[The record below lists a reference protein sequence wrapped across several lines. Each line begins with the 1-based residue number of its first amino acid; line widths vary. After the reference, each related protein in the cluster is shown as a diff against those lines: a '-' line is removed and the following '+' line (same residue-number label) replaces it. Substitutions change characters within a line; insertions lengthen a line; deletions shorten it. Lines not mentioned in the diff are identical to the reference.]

1 MRVPPK
7 RAAAMHSALSRI
19 DTWIFDLDNTLYPA
33 SANLFA
39 RIDERIG
46 LYVARHFGCDPREA
60 RRIQKGYFHRHGTT
74 LAGLMAEHGVDP
86 HDYLADVHDVELEV
100 LEHDAPLVAG
110 IAALPGRKLIFTNAD
125 APYARRVLDRI
136 GLGESF
142 EALFDVHATNYVPK
156 PHPDAYA
163 GLCAAY
169 DLDPAHCLFA
179 DDMARNLAPAK
190 AIGMTTVW
198 VDNGSEQGADT
209 DRGFIDYTTSDIAAW
224 LHEIQEEA

>member
-1 MRVPPK
+1 MRADLAHV
-7 RAAAMHSALSRI
+7 R
-19 DTWIFDLDNTLYPA
+19 TWIFDLDNTLYPA
-33 SANLFA
+33 SADLFA
-39 RIDERIG
+39 RIDDRIG
-46 LYVARHFGCDPREA
+46 AYVARRFGCDAQEA
-60 RRIQKGYFHRHGTT
+60 HRIQKDYFHRHGTT

-86 HDYLADVHDVELEV
+86 HDYLADVHNIELDV

-110 IAALPGRKLIFTNAD
+110 IAALPGRKLVFTNAD
-125 APYARRVLDRI
+125 ARYAERVLARL
-136 GLGESF
+136 GLDASF

-169 DLDPAHCLFA
+169 DLDPETCLFA

-198 VDNGSEQGADT
+198 VDNGSEQGADG
-209 DRGFIDYTTSDIAAW
+209 DRSFVDYTVTDIAAW
-224 LHEIQEEA
+224 LHELQEHA

>member
-1 MRVPPK
+1 MRADLAHV
-7 RAAAMHSALSRI
+7 R
-19 DTWIFDLDNTLYPA
+19 TWIFDLDNTLYPA

-46 LYVARHFGCDPREA
+46 AYVARRFGCDRHEA
-60 RRIQKGYFHRHGTT
+60 HRIQKDYFHRHGTT
-74 LAGLMAEHGVDP
+74 LAGLMAEHDVDP
-86 HDYLADVHDVELEV
+86 SDYLADVHDIELDV

-110 IAALPGRKLIFTNAD
+110 IAALPGRKLVFTNAD
-125 APYARRVLDRI
+125 AHYATRVLARL
-136 GLGESF
+136 GLDASF

-169 DLDPAHCLFA
+169 DLDPHRCLFA

-198 VDNGSEQGADT
+198 VDNGSEQGADA
-209 DRGFIDYTTSDIAAW
+209 DRSFVDHNVTDIAAW
-224 LHEIQEEA
+224 LHEIQEQA